1 MMTLLLTPY
10 QLRFCPARYIHP
22 THVPPSLTGLADTLG
37 HWRRHSGIN
46 AWLLAECQLD
56 IEYELPPT
64 LGGLVFFEQAALEK
78 TLGYLGALLHGHAI
92 RQVLDAT
99 NLRRVHAAVG
109 EAGHRYCLEQLEL
122 IIGVWPD
129 GWQQPLPEG
138 ELGDCLRQ
146 RALAFWL
153 LACGDAPLG
162 FARRLALRLTHFES
176 PPSGPPVQWTVSSA
190 QRPLAQALCLKT
202 ARQVSPQCF
211 HLLK

>member
-1 MMTLLLTPY
+1 MTLLLTPY

-22 THVPPSLTGLADTLG
+22 TRVPPALMQLADTLS

-46 AWLLAECQLD
+46 AWLLSECALD
-56 IEYELPPT
+56 IHYELPPT
-64 LGGLVFFEQAALEK
+64 LGGLAFFEQAALEK

-92 RQVLDAT
+92 RQVLDAS
-99 NLRRVHAAVG
+99 NLRRVHAAIG

-122 IIGVWPD
+122 IIGAWPP
-129 GWQQPLPEG
+129 GWQQPLPDG

-153 LACGDAPLG
+153 LACTDAAPG
-162 FARRLALRLTHFES
+162 FARRLALRLARAEPGVST
-176 PPSGPPVQWTVSSA
+176 PVVHWAVSSS
-190 QRPLAQALCLKT
+190 QRSLAQALCLKI

>member
-1 MMTLLLTPY
+1 MTLLLTPY

-22 THVPPSLTGLADTLG
+22 THVPTSLAQLADTLG

-46 AWLLAECQLD
+46 AWLLNECSLD
-56 IEYELPPT
+56 VEYELPPT
-64 LGGLVFFEQAALEK
+64 LGGLAFFEQAALEK

-92 RQVLDAT
+92 RQVLDAV
-99 NLRRVHAAVG
+99 NLRRVHAAIG

-122 IIGVWPD
+122 IIGVWPQ

-153 LACGDAPLG
+153 LACGDVPPG
-162 FARRLALRLTHFES
+162 FARRLALRLPLSEFRQFELQRQS
-176 PPSGPPVQWTVSSA
+176 PVSSA
-190 QRPLAQALCLKT
+190 QRPLAQALCLKI

>member
-1 MMTLLLTPY
+1 MTLLLTPY

-22 THVPPSLTGLADTLG
+22 TRVPPALMQLADTLS

-46 AWLLAECQLD
+46 AWLLSECSLD
-56 IEYELPPT
+56 IHYELPPT
-64 LGGLVFFEQAALEK
+64 LGGLAFFEQAALEK

-92 RQVLDAT
+92 RQVLDAS
-99 NLRRVHAAVG
+99 NLRRVHAAIG

-122 IIGVWPD
+122 IIGAWPP
-129 GWQQPLPEG
+129 GWQQPLPDG

-153 LACGDAPLG
+153 QACADAAPG
-162 FARRLALRLTHFES
+162 FARRLALRLARAEPGVST
-176 PPSGPPVQWTVSSA
+176 PVVHWAVSSS
-190 QRPLAQALCLKT
+190 QRSLAQALCLKI